1 MIPEA
6 VIFIGIQAA
15 GKSTFYASRFQRT
28 HVRINLDMLRTRTRE
43 GILLKACLDAGQ
55 SFVIDNTNPTRADRA
70 RYLAPAKEYGFRTVG
85 CYFRSSVS
93 DSIHR
98 NAGRRDGERVP
109 DVAIRGTHARLELP
123 AYSEGFDELLYV
135 AQIDSGCF
143 STLPWSDEI

>member
-6 VIFIGIQAA
+6 VIFIGIQAV

-28 HVRINLDMLRTRTRE
+28 HVRINLDMLRTRKRE
-43 GILLKACLDAGQ
+43 SILLKACLEAGQ
-55 SFVIDNTNPTRADRA
+55 SLVIDNTNPTRSDRA

-93 DSIHR
+93 DSIRR
-98 NAGRRDGERVP
+98 NADRRDGERVP
-109 DVAIRGTHARLELP
+109 DVAIRGTHAKLERP
-123 AYSEGFDELLYV
+123 ACSEGFDELLYI
-135 AQIDSGCF
+135 APLDSGGF